1 MSTLQEATTYAVLIY
16 SSLMILALIGF
27 LITALVIKSKIGKTK
42 RSIEQKVHILTNLPY
57 IGKHV
62 FRAVK
67 DNLK

>member
-1 MSTLQEATTYAVLIY
+1 MSTLQEATYYAVLIY
-16 SSLMILALIGF
+16 SSLMILALFGVIVGM
-27 LITALVIKSKIGKTK
+27 LVIKSKIGKTK
-42 RSIEQKVHILTNLPY
+42 RNIEQKINVLTNIPY